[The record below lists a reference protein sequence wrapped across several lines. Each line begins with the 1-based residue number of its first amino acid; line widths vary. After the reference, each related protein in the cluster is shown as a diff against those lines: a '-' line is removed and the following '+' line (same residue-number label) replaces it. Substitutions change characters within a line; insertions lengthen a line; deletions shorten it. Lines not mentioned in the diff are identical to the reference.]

1 MKPRP
6 LANVLIKILGLSMC
20 AHGITPAI
28 QLFLQ
33 IFGSDLWMQLSR
45 INMSSAMSGNIQP
58 YLFFAN
64 LIPVAVGIVLIVF
77 SRSIAAFLFS
87 DEE

>member
-1 MKPRP
+1 MKPRE

-28 QLFLQ
+28 GLFMQ
-33 IFGSDLWMQLSR
+33 VFGSSLSFPMSV
-45 INMSSAMSGNIQP
+45 NMVPALSGNVQP
-58 YLFFAN
+58 YLLMAN
-64 LIPVAVGIVLIVF
+64 FIPVGIGVILILL
-77 SRSIAAFLFS
+77 SKTIAAMLFS